1 MTETRKLAGRIVAV
15 GAVLAA
21 VTLTVVTLVW
31 LDRRPRTHDAH
42 LFADTTLLAPD
53 VSGRILKLRAADNQ
67 RVHKGDVLVEIDP
80 EPFELR
86 LRQARAQ
93 VEALQAQIDL
103 TTRQIASQTSGADA
117 AASQVGKARAQLAL
131 ARDTRKRIE
140 PMLGQGFVTEQ
151 QVDEA
156 RTNERSA
163 EVGLQATMQ
172 QSTQA
177 RQAIADTESLLA
189 QLRGAEAAVML
200 AERDL
205 RNTKL
210 HAPFDGQ
217 IVGLEI
223 AEGTYAAAGHPL
235 FTVIDTNR
243 WYAIADFRET
253 ELPHMGAGDAAT
265 VWLMADTGHPLKGH
279 VVSLSG
285 GVRPDDGSGAPGL
298 PAVERSLKWVIVA
311 QRFPVR
317 VLLDN
322 PPPDGLRIGATASVL
337 VSHANGH

>member
-1 MTETRKLAGRIVAV
+1 M
-15 GAVLAA
+15 
-21 VTLTVVTLVW
+21 
-31 LDRRPRTHDAH
+31 
-42 LFADTTLLAPD
+42 
-53 VSGRILKLRAADNQ
+53 
-67 RVHKGDVLVEIDP
+67 
-80 EPFELR
+80 
-86 LRQARAQ
+86 
-93 VEALQAQIDL
+93 
-103 TTRQIASQTSGADA
+103 
-117 AASQVGKARAQLAL
+117 
-131 ARDTRKRIE
+131 
-140 PMLGQGFVTEQ
+140 
-151 QVDEA
+151 
-156 RTNERSA
+156 RSA
-163 EVGLQATMQ
+163 FLQ